1 LISWRFRS
9 TAHIDFTKENT
20 LKTLKE
26 IRANKMSKTNYRIYG
41 PEAKSISQ
49 SYPELYKALKT
60 LGIKPKQC
68 TYIGWEQGA
77 ILISCPDQMK
87 AWVVPKELLS
97 NEDLKEIIKPIR
109 YSITKLPSTKVKA
122 NKGTEDV
129 EDFGIS

>member
-1 LISWRFRS
+1 MISWDFRS
-9 TAHIDFTKENT
+9 IAHIGFTKENT
-20 LKTLKE
+20 LKTLKG

-49 SYPELYKALKT
+49 SYPELYKALRT

-68 TYIGWEQGA
+68 TYISWEQGA

-109 YSITKLPSTKVKA
+109 YSITRLPSTKVKP
-122 NKGTEDV
+122 NKEVKDD